1 MLKNLSK
8 HISFVILLC
17 LGFFLMPSIS
27 YACAKKTTKTE
38 QKSCSKDQSAKAEH
52 KSSCKDKSCKKCK
65 DGGHDCNSNCKHGS
79 CGCSI
84 SSSFHLMIFSF
95 KIFALDLITSLLT
108 SKLSF
113 EISDCICVD
122 LPPGAA
128 QRSNTFNGLFSGK
141 HRRKT
146 CSKNME
152 LASCT

>member
-65 DGGHDCNSNCKHGS
+65 DGHDCDGNCKHSS
-79 CGCSI
+79 CGCST
-84 SSSFHLMIFSF
+84 SSSSLSIPIPTDLKVTTPFVETKKQKFGF
-95 KIFALDLITSLLT
+95 KQAYCSSGYSSIWQPP
-108 SKLSF
+108 K
-113 EISDCICVD
+113 IS
-122 LPPGAA
+122 
-128 QRSNTFNGLFSGK
+128 
-141 HRRKT
+141 
-146 CSKNME
+146 
-152 LASCT
+152 

>member
-65 DGGHDCNSNCKHGS
+65 DGHDCDGNCKHSS
-79 CGCSI
+79 CGCST
-84 SSSFHLMIFSF
+84 SSSSV
-95 KIFALDLITSLLT
+95 SLP
-108 SKLSF
+108 
-113 EISDCICVD
+113 IPVD
-122 LPPGAA
+122 LKTAAPFAETKKQKFGFKEAYYSSGYSSIWQPPKI
-128 QRSNTFNGLFSGK
+128 S
-141 HRRKT
+141 
-146 CSKNME
+146 
-152 LASCT
+152 